1 MLSLEILKEFTKKYQ
16 TIEKNMAREYIQ
28 HLFLSSLY
36 KLPEAEKLLFKGGT
50 ALRIIHGSPRFSEDL
65 DFTGENIYDYKII
78 DELFINTLLEISKQ
92 GIKIVLE
99 EAKPTTG
106 GYLGIIHY
114 ELYDFVEDIKF
125 EISLRQGR
133 KLDNL
138 SKEFNTIIN
147 EYIPAYTI
155 ISLARGEIVKGKMN
169 ALTSRKKPRDYYD
182 LYFFLRHPEL
192 HKLVDKNRLK
202 EVLENL
208 KKEQINFKQELSLLL
223 PVSHQMILKDFK
235 ANLIREIES
244 CI

>member
-1 MLSLEILKEFTKKYQ
+1 MLSLEVIKEFTRKYQ

-65 DFTGENIYDYKII
+65 DFTGENIYHHETIEK
-78 DELFINTLLEISKQ
+78 LFINTLSEIEKQ
-92 GIKIVLE
+92 GIGIDLI
-99 EAKPTTG
+99 EAKSTTG
-106 GYLGIIHY
+106 GYLGVIHY
-114 ELYDFVEDIKF
+114 EFYDFVEDMKF

-133 KLDNL
+133 KLNKL
-138 SKEFNTIIN
+138 NKEFNTIIN

-155 ISLARGEIVKGKMN
+155 ISLTKEEIIKGKIS

-202 EVLENL
+202 EILKDL
-208 KKEQINFKQELSLLL
+208 KKEEINFKKELSLLL
-223 PVSHQMILKDFK
+223 PISHKMILKDFK
-235 ANLIREIES
+235 KNLIREIES
-244 CI
+244 VI